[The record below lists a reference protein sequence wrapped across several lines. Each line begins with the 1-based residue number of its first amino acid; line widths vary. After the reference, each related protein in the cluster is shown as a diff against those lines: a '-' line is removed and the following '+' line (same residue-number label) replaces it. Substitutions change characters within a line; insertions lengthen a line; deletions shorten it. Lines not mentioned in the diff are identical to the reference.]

1 MLTIKS
7 NFVFFN
13 LKTYLLKH
21 SVFIK
26 YSIVGGSNTLITYV
40 SFYIMS
46 NFLGIHYVI
55 ATIIGYILGII
66 NSYFW
71 NKFWTFKKYK
81 KSLNEFL
88 KFVSVY
94 LFAFTIN
101 VGSIVFLKESLYVSP
116 NIGEI
121 VGILFAMIVS
131 YSGQRFWT
139 FKYEK

>member
-1 MLTIKS
+1 
-7 NFVFFN
+7 
-13 LKTYLLKH
+13 
-21 SVFIK
+21 
-26 YSIVGGSNTLITYV
+26 
-40 SFYIMS
+40 MS
-46 NFLGIHYVI
+46 NFLGVHYVI

-71 NKFWTFKKYK
+71 NKFWTFKKNK

-88 KFVSVY
+88 KFVLVY
-94 LFAFTIN
+94 LFAFTVN

-131 YSGQRFWT
+131 YAGQRFWT
-139 FKYEK
+139 FK

>member
-1 MLTIKS
+1 MLTTKS
-7 NFVFFN
+7 NFVSFN
-13 LKTYLLKH
+13 IITYLLKH

-26 YSIVGGSNTLITYV
+26 YSIVGGVNTLITYV
-40 SFYIMS
+40 SFYLMS
-46 NFLGIHYVI
+46 NFLGVHYVI

-71 NKFWTFKKYK
+71 NKFWTFKKNK

-88 KFVSVY
+88 KFVLVY
-94 LFAFTIN
+94 LFAFTVN

-131 YSGQRFWT
+131 YAGQRFWT
-139 FKYEK
+139 FK